1 MGATFRLLGA
11 QGFLLLAW
19 RLAGRHVYV
28 HNDHLPEDLTLE
40 QIKEQLAIYRR
51 LYYQKRRQDK
61 DFMEKKRANTMRHN
75 RRKNR

>member
-28 HNDHLPEDLTLE
+28 HNNHLPEDLTLE

-51 LYYQKRRQDK
+51 LYYQKK
-61 DFMEKKRANTMRHN
+61 DRIKTLWKRKGQTL
-75 RRKNR
+75 